1 MIDLLGASP
10 ALWMTTVGLFSLLIG
25 SFLNVAIHRL
35 PLMMQAGWR
44 QECRALL
51 EMPEQSAS
59 AISLLRPGS
68 RCPGCES
75 PIAWYDNIP
84 VISYLLLRGQ
94 CRRCAQPIHLRYPVI
109 ELLTA
114 LLSVIVAWQVGFGLM
129 GAAAIALTWALVA
142 LSGID
147 LDHQLL
153 PDSITL
159 PALWA
164 GLLLSVIGGWV
175 TPTQAIVG
183 AAAGYLSLWLVFH
196 AFRIVTGKEG
206 MGHGDFKLLAVFGA
220 WLGWEALPLV
230 ILLSSVVG
238 AVMGG
243 VLMATGTL
251 RRDQPMPFGPFI
263 AAAGWIAML
272 WGDSIWQSYLA
283 FAGLQSG

>member
-1 MIDLLGASP
+1 MIELLQSSP
-10 ALWMTTVGLFSLLIG
+10 ALWMTTVGVLSLLVG
-25 SFLNVAIHRL
+25 SFLNVVIHRL
-35 PLMMQAGWR
+35 PQMMQAGWR
-44 QECRALL
+44 QECHLLL
-51 EMPEQSAS
+51 ELPEAPAPSV
-59 AISLLRPGS
+59 SLLRPGS
-68 RCPGCES
+68 HCPGCQR

-84 VISYLLLRGQ
+84 VVSYLLLRGR
-94 CRRCAQPIHLRYPVI
+94 CRGCDQSISLRYPLV

-114 LLSVIVAWQVGFGLM
+114 VLSVLVAWQLGFGLM
-129 GAAAIALTWALVA
+129 GGAAIALTWGLVA

-153 PDSITL
+153 PDSLTL

-164 GLLLSVIGGWV
+164 GLLLSVFGGWV
-175 TPTQAIVG
+175 SPADAIIG

-196 AFRIVTGKEG
+196 AFRLLTGKEG

-220 WLGWEALPLV
+220 WLGWDSLPLI

-238 AVMGG
+238 AVLGG
-243 VLMATGTL
+243 VLMASGAL

-272 WGDSIWQSYLA
+272 WGDAIWQSYLS
-283 FAGLQSG
+283 FAGLQTG